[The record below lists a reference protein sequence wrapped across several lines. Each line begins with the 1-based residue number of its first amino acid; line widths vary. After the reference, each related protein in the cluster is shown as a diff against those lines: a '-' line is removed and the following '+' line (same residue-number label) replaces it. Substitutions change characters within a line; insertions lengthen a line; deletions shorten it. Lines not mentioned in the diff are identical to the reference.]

1 MSDDIWRRRDDTTEG
16 GGSDYG
22 TDFGSDF
29 GTIQFADDP
38 TSEPAIVFADTDST
52 GLPHWTEPPT
62 GEIPRAGNV
71 EDEDDTDVWASFQQ
85 PSQPTRRPERLVIG
99 GDSTGDRGRPRDVTG
114 DTTRD
119 PSRDTPRDITGGT
132 SRPVARG
139 PQVRRGTTR
148 GPRGAAGRDMPTA
161 VTTGLILLAVF
172 IGAVMWRPAAVMLI
186 VVAVLGLASVEFFSK
201 VTEKGYRPAT
211 FAGLIACVAAP
222 LAAYW
227 MGDAVLPLIVVF
239 TLMACAIV
247 FVAGDSID
255 ISPTPQIAVTLFG
268 VLWIGFF
275 GSFAALILRL
285 STTGSFAGTNIG
297 TDTLFIVV
305 IGVIANDIAAYF
317 VGSAVGRT
325 PLRDWISPNKSTEGL
340 IGGTLGTF
348 GAVIIVGLQ
357 STTWNGLGE
366 WLALAIV
373 ISIVAPLGDLVESM
387 IKRNV
392 GVKDFGTILT
402 GHGGVLDRFDSM
414 LFALPAV
421 YYLALVLQP
430 WG

>member
-1 MSDDIWRRRDDTTEG
+1 M
-16 GGSDYG
+16 
-22 TDFGSDF
+22 
-29 GTIQFADDP
+29 
-38 TSEPAIVFADTDST
+38 
-52 GLPHWTEPPT
+52 
-62 GEIPRAGNV
+62 
-71 EDEDDTDVWASFQQ
+71 
-85 PSQPTRRPERLVIG
+85 
-99 GDSTGDRGRPRDVTG
+99 
-114 DTTRD
+114 
-119 PSRDTPRDITGGT
+119 
-132 SRPVARG
+132 PVG
-139 PQVRRGTTR
+139 
-148 GPRGAAGRDMPTA
+148 
-161 VTTGLILLAVF
+161 
-172 IGAVMWRPAAVMLI
+172 
-186 VVAVLGLASVEFFSK
+186 VA
-201 VTEKGYRPAT
+201 
-211 FAGLIACVAAP
+211 ACVVAP

-239 TLMACAIV
+239 ALIGCGIV

-255 ISPTPQIAVTLFG
+255 ISPTPQMAVTLFG
-268 VLWIGFF
+268 IMWIGLF
-275 GSFAALILRL
+275 GSFASLILRL
-285 STTGSFAGTNIG
+285 STTGSFAGSNIG

-340 IGGTLGTF
+340 IGGTLGTL

-373 ISIVAPLGDLVESM
+373 IALVAPLGDLVESM
-387 IKRNV
+387 IKRNL

-414 LFALPAV
+414 LFTLPVV